1 MLSGFQR
8 HYPSIFYVSRWLAD
22 ACQYSANDINK
33 NALYADSVRRSSS
46 LEEEKWEIAVRREFL
61 ELIVMNVLMDL

>member
-22 ACQYSANDINK
+22 ACQYSTNDIDK
-33 NALYADSVRRSSS
+33 NALYADFVRRSSYW
-46 LEEEKWEIAVRREFL
+46 EEEKREIAVRREFL
-61 ELIVMNVLMDL
+61 ELIVMNVVIIL